1 MPSQQPPT
9 PPTPPTSGSES
20 DMSSRAT
27 TTDPRTPQTL
37 LKRKR
42 EREPEKPIIKNDGLV
57 KEEQYFLDDQA
68 MQRVADLLARDEW
81 VNDDCINQVLEVF
94 NPDPKAWYVAT
105 THLILS
111 GDHSETAM
119 SKHKDFLS
127 NPSRKL
133 LFPVHLP
140 SMSHWTL
147 VVYDRKHK
155 RCLVYDP
162 IGSRTCNELALS
174 TVQKFLRSRGLWD
187 EEAAIEKNPFPSVR
201 QTDSINCGIF
211 IIAVGLH
218 LLHDKPV
225 ESITP
230 KLWRGL
236 LAAYF
241 CNKSEPPR
249 GWITSHLAS
258 IAKPTDCE
266 NPQAATIERKIDD
279 AKAVSVA
286 VSHVTACIE
295 EIRLLLELMD
305 VQASILE
312 KRQQERNKLI
322 ETRKWFSSMPS
333 FIDESMKGIIKV
345 SADLTERQLKA
356 MPRLVRGG
364 ARQLQVL
371 RKSCLNAI
379 SDCEKV
385 SSMLDQRRT
394 DLRNE
399 AMDAYQRF
407 GSQLAALEK

>member
-9 PPTPPTSGSES
+9 PPTSPATGSEN
-20 DMSSRAT
+20 DMSSRAF
-27 TTDPRTPQTL
+27 TTDPQTPQTL

-42 EREPEKPIIKNDGLV
+42 EPEKPIKNDCLV
-57 KEEQYFLDDQA
+57 KEEHYFLDDQA
-68 MQRVADLLARDEW
+68 MQRAADLLTRDKW
-81 VNDDCINQVLEVF
+81 INDDCINQVLEVF
-94 NPDPKAWYVAT
+94 NPDPTAWYVAT
-105 THLILS
+105 THLLLS

-127 NPSRKL
+127 NSPRKL

-147 VVYDRKHK
+147 VMYDREHK

-162 IGSRTCNELALS
+162 MGSEKCNELALIP
-174 TVQKFLRSRGLWD
+174 VKKFLGSRGLWD
-187 EEAAIEKNPFPSVR
+187 EEATVETNPFPSVR
-201 QTDSINCGIF
+201 QNDSINCGIF

-218 LLHDKPV
+218 LLHERPLG
-225 ESITP
+225 SITP

-249 GWITSHLAS
+249 GWITSYLAS

-266 NPQAATIERKIDD
+266 GRQVATIERKIED
-279 AKAVSVA
+279 AEKVSVA
-286 VSHVTACIE
+286 VSHVKACVG
-295 EIRLLLELMD
+295 EIQLLLELLD
-305 VQASILE
+305 LQVSVLE
-312 KRQQERNKLI
+312 KRHQERNKLV
-322 ETRKWFSSMPS
+322 EMRKWCFSMPS
-333 FIDESMKGIIKV
+333 FADRLTKGIITTRG
-345 SADLTERQLKA
+345 DLTEKQLKA

-371 RKSCLNAI
+371 RKSCLSAI

-385 SSMLDQRRT
+385 SSTLDQRRT
-394 DLRNE
+394 DLHNE
-399 AMDAYQRF
+399 AMDAYQKF
-407 GSQLAALEK
+407 GSKLAALEK

>member
-1 MPSQQPPT
+1 MPNQQPPT
-9 PPTPPTSGSES
+9 PPTSPTSGSEN
-20 DMSSRAT
+20 DMSSRAS
-27 TTDPRTPQTL
+27 TTDLQTPQTPQT

-42 EREPEKPIIKNDGLV
+42 ELEKAIIKNDGPV
-57 KEEQYFLDDQA
+57 KEEHYFLDDQA
-68 MQRVADLLARDEW
+68 MQRAADLLAQDQW
-81 VNDDCINQVLEVF
+81 INDDCINQVLEVF
-94 NPDPKAWYVAT
+94 NPDPTAWYVAT

-111 GDHSETAM
+111 VDRSETAM

-127 NPSRKL
+127 NPPRKL

-162 IGSRTCNELALS
+162 MGSRKCNELALGI
-174 TVQKFLRSRGLWD
+174 VQRFLGSHGLWD
-187 EEAAIEKNPFPSVR
+187 EEAAIETNPFPSVR
-201 QTDSINCGIF
+201 QTDSINCGVF
-211 IIAVGLH
+211 IIVVGLH
-218 LLHDKPV
+218 LLHNKPV

-249 GWITSHLAS
+249 GWITSYLAS
-258 IAKPTDCE
+258 IAKPTDCN
-266 NPQAATIERKIDD
+266 NPQAATIERKIED
-279 AKAVSVA
+279 AEAVSVA
-286 VSHVTACIE
+286 VSNVAACIE
-295 EIRLLLELMD
+295 EIRLLLNLLD
-305 VQASILE
+305 VQASMLE

-322 ETRKWFSSMPS
+322 EMRKWCFSMPS
-333 FIDESMKGIIKV
+333 FADRSTKGIIT
-345 SADLTERQLKA
+345 AIGDLTEKELKA

-371 RKSCLNAI
+371 RQSCLSAI
-379 SDCEKV
+379 SDCEKR

-394 DLRNE
+394 DLCNE